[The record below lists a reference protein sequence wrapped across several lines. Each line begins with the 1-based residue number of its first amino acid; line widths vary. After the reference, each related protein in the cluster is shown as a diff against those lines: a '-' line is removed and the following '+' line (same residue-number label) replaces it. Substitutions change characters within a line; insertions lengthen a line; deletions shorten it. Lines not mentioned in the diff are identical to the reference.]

1 PVYPKGR
8 QSVLGVAA
16 MHGRRLTVILVS
28 LFLLATLPDAEG
40 QARAQD
46 QAQLDEQLL
55 KTAGLPTDTEGLLT
69 FFKQRSLKDSDRGK
83 FEELVR
89 TLGSK
94 SFKERTYAEKE
105 LLVRGPLAL
114 AFLKAALKDG

>member
-1 PVYPKGR
+1 
-8 QSVLGVAA
+8 
-16 MHGRRLTVILVS
+16 MHRCRLIAVLVS
-28 LFLLATLPDAEG
+28 LFLLGVLPEPG
-40 QARAQD
+40 SQARAQD

-114 AFLKAALKDG
+114 AFLK